1 MSKVIAIINQK
12 GGVGKTTTA
21 INLAASF
28 AILEKRTLLID
39 FDPQTNATTGLS
51 NSGINNDYS
60 IYDALSQ
67 EKTMKQVVSN
77 TDLDF
82 LDFIKSDQNLVGC
95 EVELVS
101 IPNREKQLI
110 RLINKV
116 KKDYDFILIDCP
128 PSLGLLTLNA
138 LVASNNVL
146 IPIQSEFLAVEGLK
160 SLSETIKLV
169 QENFVNKIKKI
180 NKKHNKNTGIWN
192 DGLKFYSNKNLKKN
206 LLIFAWQ
213 DLNIGY
219 HFLKKGFCNG
229 TNSDFK
235 KRHKHCSKLSKVN
248 CNAVECCIYGRSKGN
263 ESFKCVAG
271 DHSGPVFITTPPID
285 EYYYLGKLIQK

>member
-1 MSKVIAIINQK
+1 MSKTIAIINQK

-60 IYDALSQ
+60 IYDALSE
-67 EKTMKQVVSN
+67 EKTMKQVISN

-82 LDFIKSDQNLVGC
+82 LDFIQSDQNLVGC

-101 IPNREKQLI
+101 IPNREKQLL

-160 SLSETIKLV
+160 SLSDTIKLV
-169 QENFVNKIKKI
+169 QKNF
-180 NKKHNKNTGIWN
+180 
-192 DGLKFYSNKNLKKN
+192 NKNLKILGILITMHNNRLRLARKVLN
-206 LLIFAWQ
+206 LLKS
-213 DLNIGY
+213 N
-219 HFLKKGFCNG
+219 
-229 TNSDFK
+229 FK
-235 KRHKHCSKLSKVN
+235 NKLFKTKINRNVRLAEAPDDGRPAIVYDVN
-248 CNAVECCIYGRSKGN
+248 C
-263 ESFKCVAG
+263 
-271 DHSGPVFITTPPID
+271 SGAKN
-285 EYYYLGKLIQK
+285 YLDLAMEILNGKK

>member
-1 MSKVIAIINQK
+1 MTKIISITNQK

-51 NSGINNDYS
+51 NSGISNDYS
-60 IYDALSQ
+60 IYDALSE
-67 EKTMKQVVSN
+67 EKTIKQVISN

-101 IPNREKQLI
+101 IPNREKQLL

-160 SLSETIKLV
+160 SLSDTIKLV
-169 QENFVNKIKKI
+169 QKNF
-180 NKKHNKNTGIWN
+180 
-192 DGLKFYSNKNLKKN
+192 NKNLKILGILITMHNNRLRLARKVLN
-206 LLIFAWQ
+206 LLKS
-213 DLNIGY
+213 N
-219 HFLKKGFCNG
+219 
-229 TNSDFK
+229 FK
-235 KRHKHCSKLSKVN
+235 NKLFKTKINRNVRLAEAPDDGRPAIVYDVN
-248 CNAVECCIYGRSKGN
+248 C
-263 ESFKCVAG
+263 
-271 DHSGPVFITTPPID
+271 SGAKN
-285 EYYYLGKLIQK
+285 YLDLAMEILNGKK

>member
-28 AILEKRTLLID
+28 AVLEKKTLLID

-51 NSGINNDYS
+51 NSGINNGYS
-60 IYDALSQ
+60 IYDALSE
-67 EKTMKQVVSN
+67 EKTMKQVISN

-169 QENFVNKIKKI
+169 QENFNKDLKILGILITMHNKRLRLARKVLNLLKSNFKNKLFKTKI
-180 NKKHNKNTGIWN
+180 NRNVRLAEAPD
-192 DGLKFYSNKNLKKN
+192 DGRPAIVY
-206 LLIFAWQ
+206 
-213 DLNIGY
+213 D
-219 HFLKKGFCNG
+219 
-229 TNSDFK
+229 
-235 KRHKHCSKLSKVN
+235 VN
-248 CNAVECCIYGRSKGN
+248 C
-263 ESFKCVAG
+263 
-271 DHSGPVFITTPPID
+271 SGAKN
-285 EYYYLGKLIQK
+285 YLDLAMEILNGKK

>member
-60 IYDALSQ
+60 IYDALSE
-67 EKTMKQVVSN
+67 EKTIKQVISN

-101 IPNREKQLI
+101 IPNREKQLL

-169 QENFVNKIKKI
+169 QENFNKDLKILGILITMHNKRLRLARKVLNLLKSNFKNKLFKTKI
-180 NKKHNKNTGIWN
+180 NRNVRLAEAPD
-192 DGLKFYSNKNLKKN
+192 DGRPAIVY
-206 LLIFAWQ
+206 
-213 DLNIGY
+213 D
-219 HFLKKGFCNG
+219 
-229 TNSDFK
+229 
-235 KRHKHCSKLSKVN
+235 VN
-248 CNAVECCIYGRSKGN
+248 C
-263 ESFKCVAG
+263 
-271 DHSGPVFITTPPID
+271 SGAKN
-285 EYYYLGKLIQK
+285 YLDLAMEILNGKK

>member
-51 NSGINNDYS
+51 NSGISNDYS
-60 IYDALSQ
+60 IYDALSE
-67 EKTMKQVVSN
+67 EKTIKQVISN

-101 IPNREKQLI
+101 IPNREKQLL

-160 SLSETIKLV
+160 SLSDTIKLV
-169 QENFVNKIKKI
+169 QKNF
-180 NKKHNKNTGIWN
+180 
-192 DGLKFYSNKNLKKN
+192 NKNLKILGILITMHNNRLRLARKVLN
-206 LLIFAWQ
+206 LLKS
-213 DLNIGY
+213 N
-219 HFLKKGFCNG
+219 
-229 TNSDFK
+229 FK
-235 KRHKHCSKLSKVN
+235 NKLFKTKINRNVRLAEAPDDGRPAIVYDVN
-248 CNAVECCIYGRSKGN
+248 C
-263 ESFKCVAG
+263 
-271 DHSGPVFITTPPID
+271 SGAKN
-285 EYYYLGKLIQK
+285 YLDLAMEILNGKK

>member
-60 IYDALSQ
+60 IYDALSE
-67 EKTMKQVVSN
+67 EKTMKQVISN

-160 SLSETIKLV
+160 SLSDTIKLV
-169 QENFVNKIKKI
+169 QENF
-180 NKKHNKNTGIWN
+180 
-192 DGLKFYSNKNLKKN
+192 NKNLKILGILITMHNKRLRLARKVLN
-206 LLIFAWQ
+206 LLKS
-213 DLNIGY
+213 N
-219 HFLKKGFCNG
+219 
-229 TNSDFK
+229 FK
-235 KRHKHCSKLSKVN
+235 NKLFKTKINRNVRLAEAPDDGRPAIVYDVN
-248 CNAVECCIYGRSKGN
+248 C
-263 ESFKCVAG
+263 
-271 DHSGPVFITTPPID
+271 SGAKN
-285 EYYYLGKLIQK
+285 YLDLAMEILNGKK

>member
-60 IYDALSQ
+60 IYDALSE
-67 EKTMKQVVSN
+67 EKTIKQVISN

-101 IPNREKQLI
+101 IPNREKQLL

-169 QENFVNKIKKI
+169 QENFNKDLKILGILITMHNNRLRLARKVLNLLKSNFKNKLFKTKI
-180 NKKHNKNTGIWN
+180 NRNVRLAEAPD
-192 DGLKFYSNKNLKKN
+192 DGRPAIVY
-206 LLIFAWQ
+206 
-213 DLNIGY
+213 D
-219 HFLKKGFCNG
+219 
-229 TNSDFK
+229 
-235 KRHKHCSKLSKVN
+235 VN
-248 CNAVECCIYGRSKGN
+248 C
-263 ESFKCVAG
+263 
-271 DHSGPVFITTPPID
+271 SGAKN
-285 EYYYLGKLIQK
+285 YLDLAMEILNGKK

>member
-60 IYDALSQ
+60 IYDALSE
-67 EKTMKQVVSN
+67 EKTMKQVISN

-101 IPNREKQLI
+101 IPNREKQLL

-169 QENFVNKIKKI
+169 QENFNKDLKILGILITMHNKRLRLARKVLNLLKSNFKNKLFKTKI
-180 NKKHNKNTGIWN
+180 NRNVRLAEAPD
-192 DGLKFYSNKNLKKN
+192 DGRPAIVY
-206 LLIFAWQ
+206 
-213 DLNIGY
+213 D
-219 HFLKKGFCNG
+219 
-229 TNSDFK
+229 
-235 KRHKHCSKLSKVN
+235 VN
-248 CNAVECCIYGRSKGN
+248 C
-263 ESFKCVAG
+263 
-271 DHSGPVFITTPPID
+271 SGAKN
-285 EYYYLGKLIQK
+285 YLDLAMEILNGKK